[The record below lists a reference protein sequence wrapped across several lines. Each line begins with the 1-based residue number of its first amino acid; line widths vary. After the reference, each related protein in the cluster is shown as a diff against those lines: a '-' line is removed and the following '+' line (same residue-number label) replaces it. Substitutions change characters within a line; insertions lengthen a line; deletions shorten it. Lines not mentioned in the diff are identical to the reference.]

1 MPDYMDTPD
10 DSPAT
15 GAEPKP
21 EPKPQEETDEST
33 AMLPKSLFG
42 SDKLEPDSEV
52 TLKIVAVHGDEVEVC
67 ACKDKEEGEGGAMDG
82 AMKSI
87 DGMAGDGE

>member
-1 MPDYMDTPD
+1 MDTPD

-15 GAEPKP
+15 GEKPKMDS
-21 EPKPQEETDEST
+21 KPQEEMDEST

-52 TLKIVAVHGDEVEVC
+52 TLKVVAIHGDEVEVC
-67 ACKDKEEGEGGAMDG
+67 VCKPDEGEKEGGAMGG
-82 AMKSI
+82 AMESI
-87 DGMAGDGE
+87 DSMAGDGE